1 MRLSI
6 LYKYKYFALEKS
18 RVSHERNRG
27 EARDRLPREEQNSQE
42 LIFAKVTNS
51 AVLIEEFFQ
60 RVRYPGS
67 GERPFLPAV

>member
-27 EARDRLPREEQNSQE
+27 EARDRPTPKRGTKQPGVNFRKSYEQRCSYRGV
-42 LIFAKVTNS
+42 FS
-51 AVLIEEFFQ
+51 A
-60 RVRYPGS
+60 S
-67 GERPFLPAV
+67 